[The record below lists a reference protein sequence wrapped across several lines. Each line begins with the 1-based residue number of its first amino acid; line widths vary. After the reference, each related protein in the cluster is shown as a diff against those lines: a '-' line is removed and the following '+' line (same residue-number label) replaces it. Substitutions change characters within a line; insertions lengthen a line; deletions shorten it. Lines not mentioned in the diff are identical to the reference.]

1 MPFSPTTVVHNV
13 TPIVLPLALNR
24 RLQWFLSGP
33 RLIKALKKLKKMAED
48 YGFDISGPATNAKE
62 AVQ

>member
-13 TPIVLPLALNR
+13 TPIVLPLALNH

-33 RLIKALKKLKKMAED
+33 RLIKALKKMAED